1 VTNAEETH
9 LCPIPTFLP
18 QSTKAGSR
26 APADVETVTP
36 APIDS
41 RGPSKGQAKAPAK
54 AQAQAAVATPGTA
67 SKAPGAPVTD
77 SKAPPAARTAAK
89 SAPPKSIA
97 SKTISPGGAAG
108 TTMDAHSRR
117 RADGPPPQLA
127 ELQKDPEKIVQ
138 QYVLVEL
145 LGKGGM
151 GQVWKAWD
159 TKLLRWVAIK
169 FLTLNDEE
177 SIKRFDREAHL
188 AARLRHPNIA
198 AIYDLGQEKDRHYLV
213 MDFVDGVSMGKARLE
228 MRPAIEAIAKCA
240 RALEVAH
247 EAGVIHRDLK
257 PENLMITPAGWPYV
271 MDFGLAKSVEA
282 ESNLSVS
289 GDVMGTPS
297 FMSPE
302 QARGEIDQLDART
315 DIYSLGATL
324 YALLTGQRPFAGKT
338 TMEILM
344 KVVNGDLVPP
354 RKHKPELPVPVE
366 AIILKAM
373 EKDRERRYPTASA
386 FADDLER
393 FLADA
398 DVEAKLPS
406 LTSLVVRRIRR
417 NLIPYLLGFGLL
429 VSAAVALVSWA
440 ARSNSAWMEAFRTG
454 RRSLEYATFKPE
466 DEDAVKRM
474 RDLLSTASDLSDGD
488 RRETTDWFRTQLE
501 IAERDGASWKARPKA
516 DWPGL
521 KAPATRAR
529 AWSDEVKGILQEL
542 GQEGSLLLPR
552 VAEFRKSADQ
562 VLGYRGAFR
571 LKVAVMPFAVVE
583 DVRRGGQSIALKDR
597 QTPLVLDDLEI
608 DDYEIVLSHPSLA
621 GTTVSLPASRLA
633 NGTTYI
639 LAGDLRKEGSI
650 QIR

>member
-1 VTNAEETH
+1 
-9 LCPIPTFLP
+9 
-18 QSTKAGSR
+18 
-26 APADVETVTP
+26 VETVTP

-41 RGPSKGQAKAPAK
+41 RGPAKGQAKAPAK

-77 SKAPPAARTAAK
+77 SKAPPGARTAAK
-89 SAPPKSIA
+89 SAPPKSVGPK
-97 SKTISPGGAAG
+97 SVSPGGGAG

-127 ELQKDPEKIVQ
+127 DLQKDPEKIVQ

-213 MDFVDGVSMGKARLE
+213 MDFVDGVSMGKAHLE
-228 MRPAIEAIAKCA
+228 VRPAIEAIAKCA

-324 YALLTGQRPFAGKT
+324 YALLTGHRPFAGKT

-354 RKHKPELPVPVE
+354 RKLKPELPVPVE

-373 EKDRERRYPTASA
+373 EKDRDRRYPTASA

-417 NLIPYLLGFGLL
+417 NLIPFLLGFGLL

-440 ARSNSAWMEAFRTG
+440 ARSNSAWMEAFRMG

-529 AWSDEVKGILQEL
+529 AWSEEVKGILQEL

-552 VAEFRKSADQ
+552 AAEFRKSADQ

-621 GTTVSLPASRLA
+621 GTTVSLPASRLV

-650 QIR
+650 QFR